1 MRDDHASSYLTRL
14 ISRFETHHAVVG
26 IIGLG

>member
-1 MRDDHASSYLTRL
+1 MRDHNASSYLTRL
-14 ISRFETHHAVVG
+14 ISRFESRSAVVG

>member
-1 MRDDHASSYLTRL
+1 MRDHQASNFLTRL
-14 ISRFETHHAVVG
+14 ISRFETRHAVVG